1 MAEKVKIMQ
10 KNWIGKSNGAEINFE
25 INKSNDN
32 LKIFTTRPDTIYGA
46 TFIAISINH
55 RIVKACFLM
64 MSFKYLKKNF

>member
-1 MAEKVKIMQ
+1 MQ

-55 RIVKACFLM
+55 RIVKSLFSNDEFQILE
-64 MSFKYLKKNF
+64 KNF